1 MKKQIAV
8 IELASNELRLKI
20 GEKSDMKVKT
30 VDSLSYPVTLG
41 RESFHNGKISFF
53 LPLSSAK
60 SYFRLWVPLLSTG
73 WSKFRFFSLI
83 FTPSY

>member
-30 VDSLSYPVTLG
+30 VDSLSYPVTENPSTTEKYLL
-41 RESFHNGKISFF
+41 K
-53 LPLSSAK
+53 PLK
-60 SYFRLWVPLLSTG
+60 KYVR
-73 WSKFRFFSLI
+73 
-83 FTPSY
+83 

>member
-41 RESFHNGKISFF
+41 RN
-53 LPLSSAK
+53 
-60 SYFRLWVPLLSTG
+60 LSTME
-73 WSKFRFFSLI
+73 KYLLKPLKKYAR
-83 FTPSY
+83 